1 MRRLKNIYRLGLK
14 ELIAAR
20 YDKALMLLVVYGLT
34 VMVYVPAAN
43 GLMELR
49 NASVAIVDE
58 DRSPMSR
65 RIGDAIGPPLFH
77 TPRFIALDAMDK
89 GLDGGLYTFVLD
101 IPPNFQ
107 KDALRGR
114 QPMVQLAI
122 DATAMSHA
130 GIGAGFIEQIVQ
142 DEVAAFLSGH
152 SPELPEAAK
161 LVVRAKFNPNLYDSW
176 YLGVMMVLNVINMLS
191 VVTTGAALIRER
203 ERGTLDHL
211 LVMPLSAFE
220 IMAAKLWAN
229 AAVVTTAVLASLLLV
244 VRGVLGVPLQGSMA
258 LFMAATVLYLFSANS
273 IGIFLATLAR
283 SMPQM
288 GLLAILVI
296 FPMSTLS
303 GNTTPF
309 ESMPETVQ
317 KFMRFSPSTH
327 YVSIA
332 QAVLYRGAGFESVW
346 RELAAVAGIGALFF
360 LGALM
365 RFRHAVALSQ
375 A

>member
-1 MRRLKNIYRLGLK
+1 
-14 ELIAAR
+14 
-20 YDKALMLLVVYGLT
+20 
-34 VMVYVPAAN
+34 
-43 GLMELR
+43 MELR

-58 DRSPMSR
+58 DRSPLSR
-65 RIGDAIGPPLFH
+65 RIADALRPPLFLP
-77 TPRFIALDAMDK
+77 PRFIAPAAMDQ
-89 GLDGGLYTFVLD
+89 GLDSASYTFVID
-101 IPPNFQ
+101 IPPNFER
-107 KDALRGR
+107 DAQRGR
-114 QPMVQLAI
+114 APALQLTI

-130 GIGAGFIEQIVQ
+130 GIGAGFIERIVQ
-142 DEVAAFLSGH
+142 DEVAVFLYGH
-152 SPELPEAAK
+152 RVEPPEAAK
-161 LVVRAKFNPNLYDSW
+161 LVVRAKFNPNLHDSW

-220 IMAAKLWAN
+220 IMVAKLWAN
-229 AAVVTTAVLASLLLV
+229 AAVVATAVFFSLLLV
-244 VRGVLGVPLQGSMA
+244 VHGVLGVPLQGSMA

-273 IGIFLATLAR
+273 IGIFLATVAR

-288 GLLAILVI
+288 GLLTILVI

-317 KFMRFSPSTH
+317 QIMRFSPSTH
-327 YVSIA
+327 YVGIA
-332 QAVLYRGAGFESVW
+332 QAVLYRGAGLEFVW
-346 RELAAVAGIGALFF
+346 RDLAAVAGIGLVFF

-365 RFRHAVALSQ
+365 RFRRAVALAQ
-375 A
+375 G